1 MTVKER
7 LIRFY
12 EAKGLSKSGFEKMVG
27 LSNGY
32 IDKLRNCP
40 SNDKLEII
48 YLKFPELNRIWLL
61 TGEGEMLLPSDNEVP
76 HAKDDLEQ
84 LPARR
89 SYDERV
95 GVPYFNIS
103 FEMGFDLMLND
114 QTVNPEYMIDCQPY
128 NKCDVWCN
136 ARGNSML
143 PTISS
148 GDVIALK
155 EVRDPKSCL
164 INGDIYAIVTTNE
177 LRTIKRVKDN
187 GETITLIP
195 DNKDYQEQTINKE
208 LLLKVYRVIGC
219 LKMF

>member
-1 MTVKER
+1 MLNVAT
-7 LIRFY
+7 
-12 EAKGLSKSGFEKMVG
+12 
-27 LSNGY
+27 
-32 IDKLRNCP
+32 
-40 SNDKLEII
+40 
-48 YLKFPELNRIWLL
+48 PEFNSENTPQVLGNAENV
-61 TGEGEMLLPSDNEVP
+61 T
-76 HAKDDLEQ
+76 EQ
-84 LPARR
+84 PARR

-136 ARGNSML
+136 ARGDSML